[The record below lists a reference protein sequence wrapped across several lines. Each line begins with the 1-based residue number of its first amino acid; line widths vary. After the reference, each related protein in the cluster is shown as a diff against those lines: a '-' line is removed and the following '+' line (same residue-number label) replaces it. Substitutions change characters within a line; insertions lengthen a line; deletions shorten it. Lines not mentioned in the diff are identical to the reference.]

1 MRMTTYS
8 QSVFLSQIRERCSFD
23 LAKNNKV
30 KSYYLDDE
38 SINYILEYDKQ
49 NSIGGPSR
57 ALRKIINDHKKF
69 NSDFFENLKQAIKE
83 VVSEDL
89 SRIRAGTNLAD
100 KNSRMLLEF
109 MNHLFVVN
117 QYKELVTT
125 EKFKSKGIT
134 EAELVVKNQ
143 IANARMKKL
152 ERQNREQK
160 IQ

>member
-1 MRMTTYS
+1 M
-8 QSVFLSQIRERCSFD
+8 
-23 LAKNNKV
+23 AKNNKV
-30 KSYYLDDE
+30 KSYYLDEE
-38 SINYILEYDKQ
+38 SINYISEFDKQ
-49 NSIGGPSR
+49 NGIGGTSR
-57 ALRKIINDHKKF
+57 ALRKIINDHKKYS
-69 NSDFFENLKQAIKE
+69 SDFFENLKQAMKE

-125 EKFKSKGIT
+125 EKYKSKGIT

-152 ERQNREQK
+152 DRENREIK
-160 IQ
+160 K